1 MVPVP
6 RPRAVRIENRD
17 IIFLRLLS
25 WRSLARCLGVFTEFQ
40 VQYGKVHGVDEE
52 PVRFD
57 IFLAKVDVDR
67 TNPAE
72 NV

>member
-1 MVPVP
+1 M
-6 RPRAVRIENRD
+6 
-17 IIFLRLLS
+17 
-25 WRSLARCLGVFTEFQ
+25 
-40 VQYGKVHGVDEE
+40 QYGKVHGVDEE